1 MKCHDGDKHKTPYSP
16 PKSTN
21 ANANIEIHD
30 VLAVGDVNSGKKT
43 GENAENTT
51 GKPLTD
57 ERRNTHT
64 QTEKKSNMAAGA
76 GGNDVFPFFPE
87 RWGGSSSES
96 AGTAAAIAAVGRV
109 LCNPLEVTA

>member
-64 QTEKKSNMAAGA
+64 QTEKNQIWRREPAETT
-76 GGNDVFPFFPE
+76 FFLFFPNV
-87 RWGGSSSES
+87 GG
-96 AGTAAAIAAVGRV
+96 IFI
-109 LCNPLEVTA
+109 